1 METAGLAEGL
11 RLEIEPG
18 WLKGKAD
25 GDIESSET
33 YEVSVQVEK
42 LDPAAR
48 EAVLAYLEEDPQAL
62 YRLLAGQDAPWLD
75 ELAPSPLR
83 GGELAAEARCT
94 CGRAACGHAA
104 ALLAAAARRLAAE
117 PLQQLTLLG
126 LPREALLAGVF
137 DAWAKAAPLPA
148 GGSAA
153 ESAARAKEKGPSGPS
168 PGEWVAEAAAEGRLH
183 RPGPQLSE
191 LAVQLS
197 PPPPADQLGPAGD
210 WTGLLPGVRGASKAL
225 ALIARGA
232 AKQAD
237 QKRRSLEQPSP

>member
-1 METAGLAEGL
+1 MESAESAERI

-18 WLKGKAD
+18 WLKGKVDGAD
-25 GDIESSET
+25 ESSGT
-33 YEVSVQVEK
+33 YEVSVQVK
-42 LDPAAR
+42 TLNPAAR

-62 YRLLAGQDAPWLD
+62 YRLLAGQDALWLA
-75 ELAPSPLR
+75 ELAPSPLQ
-83 GGELAAEARCT
+83 GEEPAADARCT
-94 CGRAACGHAA
+94 CGQRACGHAA
-104 ALLAAAARRLAAE
+104 ALLAAAALRLAAE

-137 DAWAKAAPLPA
+137 DAWAKAAPPPA

-153 ESAARAKEKGPSGPS
+153 EQATRAKEKGPSGPS

-197 PPPPADQLGPAGD
+197 PPPPADQLGPVGD
-210 WTGLLPGVRGASKAL
+210 WTSLLPGVRGASKAL
-225 ALIARGA
+225 SVIARGA
-232 AKQAD
+232 AKQAE
-237 QKRRSLEQPSP
+237 QKRRNLKSP